1 MLGLSPIT
9 LVYTGYYTYLRA
21 IEIKMHTMKDLTPTL
36 PLDIVMDDGEVLT
49 YYLHETD
56 NAELVAETLVT
67 TGLFFGLKELD
78 PEKVQ
83 EVAFRGIVKKIK

>member
-1 MLGLSPIT
+1 
-9 LVYTGYYTYLRA
+9 
-21 IEIKMHTMKDLTPTL
+21 MHTMKDLTPTL